1 MFRRFYLLYGFLTL
15 GTAAFGQYRGWSLD
29 TVNQLK
35 NVPKSVRDNPGS
47 FRSAMSS
54 LHWSSRL
61 SEYSSSSSR
70 SS

>member
-1 MFRRFYLLYGFLTL
+1 MFRKFYLLYGALVL
-15 GTAAFGQYRGWSLD
+15 STAAFGQYRGWSLD
-29 TVNQLK
+29 TINQLK
-35 NVPKSVRDNPGS
+35 NVPKSVPS
-47 FRSAMSS
+47 FRSAMWW